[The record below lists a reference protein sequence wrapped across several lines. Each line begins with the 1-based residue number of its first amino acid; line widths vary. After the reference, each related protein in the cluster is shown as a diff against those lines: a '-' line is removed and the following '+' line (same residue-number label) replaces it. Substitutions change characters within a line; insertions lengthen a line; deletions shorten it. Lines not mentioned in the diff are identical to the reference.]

1 MWPSGSKSYDAA
13 DPGVTD
19 FPRLNRLLIVDDAAS
34 NRKMLGRLLERRGFS
49 CDYAVDGVDCLDR
62 IAGREHE
69 YDVILM
75 DNTMPK
81 VRLLIVL

>member
-1 MWPSGSKSYDAA
+1 M
-13 DPGVTD
+13 
-19 FPRLNRLLIVDDAAS
+19 
-34 NRKMLGRLLERRGFS
+34 
-49 CDYAVDGVDCLDR
+49 DGVDCLDR